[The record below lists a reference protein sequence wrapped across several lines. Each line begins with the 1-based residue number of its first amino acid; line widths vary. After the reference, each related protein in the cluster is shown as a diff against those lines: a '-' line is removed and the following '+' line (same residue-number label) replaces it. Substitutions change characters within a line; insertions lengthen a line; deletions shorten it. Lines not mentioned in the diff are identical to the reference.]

1 MRSATTLTLQA
12 LTIALMLTG
21 CSPSGRPDALSPTIY
36 APDSLV
42 LKAGVPVATPEGVY
56 RPQVDELWHSHRAY
70 MAEREARMDALAAL
84 SQARNNR

>member
-1 MRSATTLTLQA
+1 MRYADLATVLTPLLALTLTA
-12 LTIALMLTG
+12 

-42 LKAGVPVATPEGVY
+42 LKAGVPVATPEGEY

-84 SQARNNR
+84 EQARNNR